1 VGGSGPEDNHAVRTL
16 VPLEDRRRFLRL
28 LHRELDLGGF
38 FDAAD
43 RTLARAVPPTGIL
56 SKATGGDLRQSRRF
70 VKVLAP
76 RGHQDGDEL
85 RAVFLDGGSAWGSL
99 ALHRRRGWFQHR
111 EAGPDGWFVDSQAGS
126 SAETS
131 LEDAI
136 SEHRK

>member
-1 VGGSGPEDNHAVRTL
+1 MGGSGPEDNHAVRTL

-43 RTLARAVPPTGIL
+43 RTLARAVLPTGIL
-56 SKATGGDLRQSRRF
+56 S
-70 VKVLAP
+70 
-76 RGHQDGDEL
+76 
-85 RAVFLDGGSAWGSL
+85 
-99 ALHRRRGWFQHR
+99 HR
-111 EAGPDGWFVDSQAGS
+111 EAGPDGWFVDGQAGS